1 MEWVEQ
7 VGVSHV
13 HLCIDLLDKMTRRI
27 SMNKIYKGFFIL
39 LFSFILAGCR
49 QSIHEQLQKNNWN
62 ITSTS
67 GSSYTA
73 DFSETTISFEQGI
86 FQTGM
91 TYTIKDEQLI
101 MIDPQNEEE
110 IFYEIREEGDVIKL
124 IPVEEKYGTLIL
136 SVDNKE

>member
-13 HLCIDLLDKMTRRI
+13 HSCIDLLDKMTRRI
-27 SMNKIYKGFFIL
+27 SMNKIYKVFFIL
-39 LFSFILAGCR
+39 FFSFIFAGCS
-49 QSIHEQLQKNNWN
+49 QSIHEQLQENNWK

-67 GSSYTA
+67 GSSYSA

-91 TYTIKDEQLI
+91 PYTIKDDQLI
-101 MIDPQNEEE
+101 MSDPKNAEE
-110 IFYEIREEGDVIKL
+110 IFYEIREEGDEIKL

-136 SVDNKE
+136 SVDNNE